1 MVRSINDSVLGDAVL
16 MKQSVATKAIHNATK
31 MPNGLSEDVVSYMK
45 KVHDPKKR
53 YRKYLHAIHPYKLT
67 QPEQKYYKTAA
78 ELNREKELYD
88 AAMADKQSM
97 DELADLMKATSLGG
111 ETSKVTVETRFG
123 DYEVEGGDRNVE
135 MGDTPVPP
143 ADVNV
148 DMENARE
155 NVTRGT
161 FTAEE
166 YDEAFGDTDAAMR
179 DGTTTGSYNVE
190 EVDEAFGG
198 VSTIGPH
205 STTSEIQAAIEA
217 TNRVTD
223 PTVYRVMPD
232 TPVTPPPP
240 PPSAQVIS
248 PYDEA
253 ELEAQSLDLLDE
265 RATNLL
271 DEIEEIESGTSKRY
285 DMSKAS
291 DNLSQQTEERANR
304 RQDRGDTRREDIVAA
319 MRGFDARVNALPD
332 DVRRLIVEQATANTR
347 PQNWTDTY
355 NDQVFMDAEDL

>member
-31 MPNGLSEDVVSYMK
+31 MPSGLSEDVVSYMK

-78 ELNREKELYD
+78 ELNREKELEQQRL
-88 AAMADKQSM
+88 AEQQRIEEQQRADEQKM
-97 DELADLMKATSLGG
+97 NELADLMKNTSLGK
-111 ETSKVTVETRFG
+111 ETSKVTVDTRFG
-123 DYEVEGGDRNVE
+123 EYEVEGGDRNVE

-205 STTSEIQAAIEA
+205 STIREIQAAIEA

-240 PPSAQVIS
+240 PPPAQVIS
-248 PYDEA
+248 PYEEA

-271 DEIEEIESGTSKRY
+271 DVIGEIESGTSKRY

-291 DNLSQQTEERANR
+291 DNLPQQTEERANR
-304 RQDRGDTRREDIVAA
+304 RQDRGDTRREELIAA
-319 MRGFDARVNALPD
+319 MRGLGGDEN
-332 DVRRLIVEQATANTR
+332 
-347 PQNWTDTY
+347 
-355 NDQVFMDAEDL
+355 MDSEDL